1 MLFAHYAR
9 YIAVSSCL
17 NLLLLWGVGYMGISS
32 SAPAPKR
39 EFTLNLLQR
48 AAPAPVV
55 PVVEAPVKA
64 PKPVPEVKMKKEA
77 KKHIERADKK
87 YGIKSIAITEM
98 LPAIPSPQPTVSNT
112 GKDVS
117 TVEQVRRNVKPLQQ
131 TAPFYPPGALRRK
144 QEGTVLLHV
153 QVGGN
158 GKVRQIKLAQSSG
171 FEALDTAAEQAVRE
185 WVFSPAYRNGEAVE
199 SWVEAPITFRIQ

>member
-64 PKPVPEVKMKKEA
+64 PNLPPKVRVKKEA
-77 KKHIERADKK
+77 KKHIQRPEKEPKVKK
-87 YGIKSIAITEM
+87 QET
-98 LPAIPSPQPTVSNT
+98 IPTPQVLPQPAPAMSDA

-117 TVEQVRRNVKPLQQ
+117 TVEQIRRNVKPLQQ